1 MRRIVLSVCLVGA
14 AGAVLWFLP
23 LFRIVSIETRSAN
36 RDQAGESAA
45 EFAARFWDAQLAA
58 ALPTALDAATVLAA
72 LRENAEQAREQF
84 GRSVGLSRSY
94 YYFVRGV
101 GRIVSVDR
109 TAVGVAL
116 DDDGAEADVLLLRGL
131 VFGNAVRDATGLLN
145 PSDYKNSQYFNDIS
159 SELNRIVEAR
169 VLPALDEQAE
179 VGLTIRFVG
188 CAEIGSRADGA
199 VQLKTTPLEIQFE

>member
-199 VQLKTTPLEIQFE
+199 VQLKTIPLEIQFE